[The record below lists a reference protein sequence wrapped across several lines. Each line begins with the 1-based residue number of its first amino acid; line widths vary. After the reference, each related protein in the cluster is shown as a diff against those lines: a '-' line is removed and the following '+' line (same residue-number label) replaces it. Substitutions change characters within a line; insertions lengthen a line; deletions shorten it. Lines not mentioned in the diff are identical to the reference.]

1 MSNVEDILQATI
13 DGTEYSGIPQS
24 RVEALLLELKE
35 VIGSGGGS
43 TTPIFIS
50 SEYTALPGSSG
61 TASEDGYINVTYTN
75 RASYEENA
83 ILMIN
88 GVLVYSAKIRE
99 GSYGD
104 SPTVTFP
111 IKKGQSWDAGPGG
124 PVSVSVRLY
133 KMV

>member
-35 VIGSGGGS
+35 VIESGGGG
-43 TTPIFIS
+43 TPIFIS
-50 SEYTALPGSSG
+50 SEYTTLSGSSG

-83 ILMIN
+83 TLTIN
-88 GVLVYSAKIRE
+88 DVLVYSAKIRE

-111 IKKGQSWDAGPGG
+111 IKKGQNWNAGSGG
-124 PVSVSVRLY
+124 PVSASVRLY

>member
-1 MSNVEDILQATI
+1 MSNVEDILRSTI

-35 VIGSGGGS
+35 AIESGGGGG
-43 TTPIFIS
+43 TPIFIS
-50 SEYTALPGSSG
+50 SEYTTLSGSSG

-83 ILMIN
+83 TLMIN
-88 GVLVYSAKIRE
+88 GVLVYSTKIRE

-104 SPTVTFP
+104 SPVVTFP
-111 IKKGQSWDAGPGG
+111 IKKGQSWNAGSGG
-124 PVSVSVRLY
+124 PVLASVRLY